1 MLDFAGGRPLR
12 RAARY
17 RVLSLRGSRPSLGPL
32 TVLPPHARLVASSD
46 RTVLPIPRTTIKLK
60 QSIQYRLVI
69 CKSFRSPV
77 CSSDDVATGPCWC
90 SCENPHPSS
99 GRVLSLLAS
108 LQGLQGWTRHFH
120 DLSDPIGIDN
130 YSRSSQEG
138 RLRLPQSSGG
148 DGPCSICSPGLRGPL
163 ILTVTWRPS
172 LWNHFPA
179 LR

>member
-1 MLDFAGGRPLR
+1 MLDSWLLPTVRYCLFPGPLSNSSSPG
-12 RAARY
+12 ANND
-17 RVLSLRGSRPSLGPL
+17 RPSA
-32 TVLPPHARLVASSD
+32 VH
-46 RTVLPIPRTTIKLK
+46 
-60 QSIQYRLVI
+60 IQYRLVI